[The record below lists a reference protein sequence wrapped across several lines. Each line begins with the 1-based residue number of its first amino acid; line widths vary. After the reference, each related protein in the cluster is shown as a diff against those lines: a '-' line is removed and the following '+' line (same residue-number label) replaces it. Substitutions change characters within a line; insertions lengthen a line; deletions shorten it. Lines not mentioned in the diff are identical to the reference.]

1 MKRFVLVLVAL
12 GVLGGIVWSEAMQE
26 VTPLLVDSGYVLDR
40 SDEVVIVEIGRT
52 PDDFA
57 AGHIPGARYFDRST
71 IYGEVEGISGMFP
84 GVESAIAGIVAA
96 GISSGDS
103 VVIYDNARSLW
114 AARLFW
120 TLEYLGHDKVS
131 ILDGGLG
138 KWTGDGLHLET
149 DAKPVSAGSFY
160 AKVQEDRLVD
170 VAEIV
175 SNIDE
180 IFIIDTRSPAEYAG
194 KDVRAAR
201 GGHIPGAVNI
211 NWIFNITE
219 DETPTFLPLTELGE
233 FYDSYGVDES
243 RQIVTLCQTGV
254 RGAHTYFALRF
265 LGYKNVALYD
275 GSWAEWG
282 NSENQ
287 IETPSGS

>member
-1 MKRFVLVLVAL
+1 
-12 GVLGGIVWSEAMQE
+12 
-26 VTPLLVDSGYVLDR
+26 
-40 SDEVVIVEIGRT
+40 
-52 PDDFA
+52 
-57 AGHIPGARYFDRST
+57 
-71 IYGEVEGISGMFP
+71 MFP